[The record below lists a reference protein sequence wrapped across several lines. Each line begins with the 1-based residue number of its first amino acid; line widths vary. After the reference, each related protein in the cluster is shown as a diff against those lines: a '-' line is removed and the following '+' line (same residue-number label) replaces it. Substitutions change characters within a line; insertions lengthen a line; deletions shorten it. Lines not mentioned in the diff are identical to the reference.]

1 MNPTL
6 WGPALW
12 QALFVAAWGC
22 DRAGL
27 PILLHLIRDLLPHMI
42 PCEKCRKH
50 FGATLRHADQKMEKT
65 PVNTAERAFEW
76 LWHMKDFV
84 NRKLGMKSIAFQS
97 LTERYAFQV
106 GLLDEVAFSDAMV
119 LVALH
124 AQQQQLQDV
133 FTRWCHA
140 WASLLPPLSASLW
153 RAQKPIV
160 ASAVRMA
167 RDARAARGLPV
178 LPRSHY
184 ERMAHA

>member
-1 MNPTL
+1 
-6 WGPALW
+6 
-12 QALFVAAWGC
+12 
-22 DRAGL
+22 
-27 PILLHLIRDLLPHMI
+27 MI

-50 FGATLRHADQKMEKT
+50 FGATLRHADQKMDRT

-97 LTERYAFQV
+97 LTERYAFHV
-106 GLLDEVAFSDAMV
+106 GLLDEVAFSDATV

-124 AQQQQLQDV
+124 AQQHQLQDV

-140 WASLLPPLSASLW
+140 WASLLPPLSESLW

-178 LPRSHY
+178 FPRSHY
-184 ERMAHA
+184 EGMARA